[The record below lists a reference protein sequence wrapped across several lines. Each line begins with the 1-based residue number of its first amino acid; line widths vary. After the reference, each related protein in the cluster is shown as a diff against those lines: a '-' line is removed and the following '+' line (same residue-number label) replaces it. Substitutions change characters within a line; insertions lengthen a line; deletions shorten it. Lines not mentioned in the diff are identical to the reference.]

1 MSQNKGGNL
10 SLVSAAV
17 GVQVANASQAAATLG
32 VTTGDIITAIDA
44 RSVRSSE
51 DLMALL
57 RSNIAERQSL
67 SVVRGIEKRTVRIST
82 AAWRPFLTPK
92 PPHPPA
98 PPASS

>member
-82 AAWRPFLTPK
+82 AAWRAFLAPK
-92 PPHPPA
+92 PPKPLA
-98 PPASS
+98 PTASF